1 MRKIISSMFCILL
14 VFALSSCGLFSG
26 PDTNTVFVKKD
37 GTIIGTLVETFDK
50 KYYDKKELENYIN
63 EEINDYKK
71 STGKSTIKLKSFK
84 VKDKKAKVEIQYET
98 AKDYK
103 EFNHINFFAGTIK
116 KALEAGYSFD
126 KEFLEVVNGEIGEAV
141 NTEQIKEDEDLKV
154 IITEEIG
161 DIKIAGDIMFVG
173 SIHAKVKAKD
183 LVSIEKV
190 KDSNQESDDEKMLTY
205 ILYK

>member
-1 MRKIISSMFCILL
+1 MRKIISSMLCILF

-26 PDTNTVFVKKD
+26 PDTNTVFVKND

-50 KYYDKKELENYIN
+50 KYYDKKELENYIKDQ
-63 EEINDYKK
+63 INDYEN
-71 STGKSTIKLKSFK
+71 SAGKNTVKLKSFK
-84 VKDKKAKVEIQYET
+84 VKEKKAKVEIQYET

-116 KALEAGYSFD
+116 KALEAGYAFD

-141 NTEQIKEDEDLKV
+141 NTEQIKEDEKLKV

-161 DIKIAGDIMFVG
+161 DIKTSGDIIFVG
-173 SIHAKVKAKD
+173 SIHAKIKAKD
-183 LVSIEKV
+183 VVSIKKV
-190 KDSNQESDDEKMLTY
+190 KDSNEEPDEEKMLTY
-205 ILYK
+205 IIYK